1 MLTMSKKCNNWIK
14 DQSKILNNNMLR
26 HAVIG
31 NSSAL
36 VALTQFFRII
46 KLSEFIFI
54 CRFTPHITCIS
65 SYMYLSSKVI
75 EN

>member
-46 KLSEFIFI
+46 KLFLNLYLYVDSH
-54 CRFTPHITCIS
+54 HI
-65 SYMYLSSKVI
+65 LHV
-75 EN
+75 